1 MQLNANFVFSD
12 AVRYDKLLNR
22 LEGLP
27 LAIAQA
33 GAFLKESRMIVEDYI
48 KSYDRKFERLT
59 NDEPNKQLL
68 QYHGSIWTT
77 WVISFDEIRSK
88 NDAGMA
94 AANLLVLW
102 SCLDNKDLWYE
113 LFSGATLEQH
123 KGTLP
128 SWMMTHIAR
137 DRLGFTKAMQL
148 LRRYSMIEENSES
161 GSYSIHP
168 VVHKWAYHYFHD
180 EIRKTMG
187 CTATILI
194 GRTVE
199 KFTKSCNMAAVYR
212 TLPHVK
218 LCVKRVFKKER
229 GKAHDS
235 GDKGELENGNVR
247 EIAHLLAFSLM
258 SHVHRSFMIFGT
270 GFNGHEKGCQWS
282 DNTLSS
288 SDPRKHKLNLLR
300 AMVHQRQYRLEEATQ
315 LVEQS
320 LEGLRESP
328 DCESRLK
335 GMKFLGEL
343 YLYQGRTSDARR
355 MIETALAECESNLDS
370 IDSLRFGLILS
381 QAVLCLEE
389 GDFDKA
395 TATME
400 SAQQQIKEKLGPT
413 HELKSLVLY
422 RLAILYAITNQR
434 TGLQR
439 LRDQGLQ
446 LHDGLN
452 LDIILR
458 LTTLLMPKAKLAET
472 HKVYKETQNASG
484 PRKDGDDVGNRLAN
498 YFTILIRETA
508 AEVTDL
514 SDIEDVSKSLCG
526 AMRAIF

>member
-1 MQLNANFVFSD
+1 
-12 AVRYDKLLNR
+12 
-22 LEGLP
+22 
-27 LAIAQA
+27 
-33 GAFLKESRMIVEDYI
+33 MILEDYI
-48 KSYDRKFERLT
+48 KSYDRKFERLI
-59 NDEPNKQLL
+59 NDEPNRQLL

-113 LFSGATLEQH
+113 LFSGASLEQH

-128 SWMMTHIAR
+128 SWMMTHIAS
-137 DRLGFTKAMQL
+137 DRLDFSKAMQL
-148 LRRYSMIEENSES
+148 LGRYSMIEEINES

-212 TLPHVK
+212 TLPHAK
-218 LCVKRVFKKER
+218 LCVKRIFKKER

-247 EIAHLLAFSLM
+247 EIAHLLAFSLIF
-258 SHVHRSFMIFGT
+258 HVHRSFMIFGT
-270 GFNGHEKGCQWS
+270 GFNGDEKGCQWS

-300 AMVHQRQYRLEEATQ
+300 AIVHQRQYRLEEATQ
-315 LVEQS
+315 LVEQA

-343 YLYQGRTSDARR
+343 YLYQGRTSDARKI
-355 MIETALAECESNLDS
+355 IETAREECESKLDS
-370 IDSLRFGLILS
+370 IDQLRFGLIIF

-389 GDFDKA
+389 GDSEKA
-395 TATME
+395 TSTME
-400 SAQQQIKEKLGPT
+400 SVQQQIKEKLGPT
-413 HELKSLVLY
+413 HELNCLVMR

-439 LRDQGLQ
+439 LHDQGLQ
-446 LHDGLN
+446 LHDGIN

-458 LTTLLMPKAKLAET
+458 LTALLVPRAKLAQA
-472 HKVYKETQNASG
+472 HKIYKETQNASG
-484 PRKDGDDVGNRLAN
+484 ARKDGDNVGNRSAN
-498 YFTILIRETA
+498 YFMILSRKSA
-508 AEVTDL
+508 AEVTEL
-514 SDIEDVSKSLCG
+514 PDIEDESTSLCG